1 MIELFIF
8 GIFNRLSLNDQFK
21 LVSISNQ
28 ITFFNQSS
36 FATFNKSP
44 SPAKGSR
51 AIFAF
56 VDLINSTI
64 CFFNQIS
71 FFVKNCHKIIFL
83 FSVIH

>member
-8 GIFNRLSLNDQFK
+8 GIFNRLSLNSRFK
-21 LVSISNQ
+21 LLSISNQ
-28 ITFFNQSS
+28 TTLFNQRL

-44 SPAKGSR
+44 SPANGSR

-64 CFFNQIS
+64 
-71 FFVKNCHKIIFL
+71 
-83 FSVIH
+83 